1 MGWLLPT
8 VYLKWHEPKDVT
20 LAREEIAER
29 ARPWWFKPI
38 MVVILAALMMFIWWV
53 AQFNPNN
60 VNRPNF
66 DTALATALGFPLFLI
81 YVFPRMI
88 LWSFVRFKFAK
99 AKVKVIDKMII
110 YSGIG
115 GHPVQFRSKDV
126 AQCRIIAGGN
136 GSPTLLVVEFRK
148 GKSCILGVAPEV
160 SPENLDRVLRDRCG
174 LQVVV
179 DDDRNSVISGRPEDV
194 PAPDA

>member
-8 VYLKWHEPKDVT
+8 VHLKWHEPKEVT

-81 YVFPRMI
+81 YVIPRMI

-115 GHPVQFRSKDV
+115 GHPVQFRSKV
-126 AQCRIIAGGN
+126 ISQCRITAGSN
-136 GSPTLLVVEFRK
+136 GSPTLLVLEFRK
-148 GKSCILGVAPEV
+148 GKSFILGVAPEV
-160 SPENLDRVLRDRCG
+160 SLDELGQVLRDRCG
-174 LQVVV
+174 TIVLF
-179 DDDRNSVISGRPEDV
+179 D
-194 PAPDA
+194 